1 MLTGIKITNIR
12 NIKQSHLTFSK
23 NINIFVGQNGSGKTS
38 LLEGVYLLSRSRS
51 FRTQSTSKVRSK
63 GESSL
68 VVYGL
73 VEDEYSKNSI
83 AIQKSKTDTQIRIN
97 GKDEKKTSVLSSYL
111 KVHLIR
117 PESQALLERGASIR
131 RTFVDW
137 GLFHV
142 KHRFLEDSKKYNHTL
157 KQRNKLLK
165 QQKTATLSIWNESL
179 AEYGTIV
186 DKERSGYIDA
196 LAKELEETT
205 RSLLGGI
212 DIQLSYSKGWPD
224 GETLLESLSNTLKR
238 DLFKG
243 YTTAGPH
250 RSDLVLKVNGVLV
263 QDFLSRG
270 QMKLAVLALYLA
282 QVKISNQASKQDV
295 CVLIDDLSA
304 ELDEANLNKAL
315 KYLSEIGAQVLITTT
330 NLEPFKNWLALTNTK
345 LFHVEQGVIKEGV

>member
-1 MLTGIKITNIR
+1 MLSDIKITNIR

-63 GESSL
+63 GENSL
-68 VVYGL
+68 IVYGL
-73 VEDEYSKNSI
+73 VVDEFSKNNI
-83 AIQKSKTDTQIRIN
+83 AIKKTKSDTQIRIN
-97 GKDEKKTSVLSSYL
+97 GKDEKRTSILSSFL

-131 RTFVDW
+131 RTFIDW

-142 KHRFLEDSKKYNHTL
+142 KHQFLDDSKKYNHTL
-157 KQRNKLLK
+157 RQRNKLLK
-165 QQKTATLSIWNESL
+165 QQKTATLSIWSESL

-186 DKERSGYIDA
+186 DKARASYIEA
-196 LAKELEETT
+196 LANEFAKTT
-205 RSLLGGI
+205 KALLGGI
-212 DIQLSYSKGWPD
+212 DIQLSYSKGWPE
-224 GETLLESLSNTLKR
+224 GEVLLDSLNGTLKR

-243 YTTAGPH
+243 YTTVGPH

-304 ELDEANLNKAL
+304 ELDRDNLNKSL
-315 KYLSEIGAQVLITTT
+315 TYLSEMGAQVLITTT
-330 NLEPFKNWLALTNTK
+330 SLEPFNNWLALTNTK
-345 LFHVEQGVIKEGV
+345 LFHVEQGVINEGV